1 MSYRY
6 WRVKRSRDGHECPW
20 TSEPGGRA
28 RGMKVAFSC
37 VEQERG
43 GGGQVES
50 YTEAQ
55 LMNDLV
61 FYINL
66 GAQCSSELE
75 NSYSYRSRNAAVY
88 YNNKYILQSR

>member
-6 WRVKRSRDGHECPW
+6 GRVKRSREGHECLG

-55 LMNDLV
+55 LMNDLS
-61 FYINL
+61 FLLLYFLSYI
-66 GAQCSSELE
+66 
-75 NSYSYRSRNAAVY
+75 
-88 YNNKYILQSR
+88 